1 MSKVVNFII
10 WPAIG
15 GLVFGLALLQL
26 PRFADKIPGLEAYLP
41 DQPVQQVTINS
52 YSYSDAIAKT
62 APAVVSI
69 NSTAEVGRLIGEE
82 VINPFQSQ
90 RYYAADES
98 SSLGSGVI
106 ISPDGYIITSYHIFE
121 LQDPDLVRNPNEPLP
136 TITIMLYDGRSVG
149 ASIVAIEEANDLA
162 LLKIDD
168 TELHYVSAAQ
178 ESTLDVGDVVL
189 AIGNPRNIGQSVTF
203 GIISALLASGDSY
216 VIQTDAAINPGNS
229 GGALIDVDGKLVGIN
244 STIVSESGG
253 SEGISF
259 AVPAARAFDLM
270 QRYIERDPGGFLGV
284 VGRFARISFSRLLL
298 DADAAGLWIEEVS
311 QNGPADKAGI
321 KKDDIITRLADIDI
335 VDGPSAYNAV
345 QKTNSMNP
353 GDTVIATVHRKAE
366 VLEIPIVLG
375 TGNAVLWL
383 TEETQLLDPNPFGE
397 SLLRNL
403 MDPKLFEGDSGL
415 N

>member
-1 MSKVVNFII
+1 
-10 WPAIG
+10 
-15 GLVFGLALLQL
+15 
-26 PRFADKIPGLEAYLP
+26 
-41 DQPVQQVTINS
+41 
-52 YSYSDAIAKT
+52 
-62 APAVVSI
+62 
-69 NSTAEVGRLIGEE
+69 
-82 VINPFQSQ
+82 
-90 RYYAADES
+90 
-98 SSLGSGVI
+98 
-106 ISPDGYIITSYHIFE
+106 
-121 LQDPDLVRNPNEPLP
+121 
-136 TITIMLYDGRSVG
+136 
-149 ASIVAIEEANDLA
+149 
-162 LLKIDD
+162 
-168 TELHYVSAAQ
+168 
-178 ESTLDVGDVVL
+178 
-189 AIGNPRNIGQSVTF
+189 
-203 GIISALLASGDSY
+203 
-216 VIQTDAAINPGNS
+216 
-229 GGALIDVDGKLVGIN
+229 
-244 STIVSESGG
+244 
-253 SEGISF
+253 
-259 AVPAARAFDLM
+259 
-270 QRYIERDPGGFLGV
+270 
-284 VGRFARISFSRLLL
+284 LLL